1 MTIENHYDV
10 AIIGV
15 GAVGSSALYQ
25 LSQKNLKI
33 LAIDSFTPPHTLG
46 SSGGESRIVR
56 QAIGE
61 GEQYVPLALR
71 SYEIWSEIEKKIG
84 NQFLY
89 PVGGLVL
96 CPTNLDQ
103 HPESDDFFTTTIQSA
118 QKYHIKHEILNN
130 NEIKR
135 RFPEFKIAED
145 TIGYY
150 ENNAGFIIPEKCIAA
165 QIELSKRK
173 DVDLKLNESVTQI
186 TNVGPQN
193 IHIKTNKSEYS
204 ASKVI
209 LTAGSWINNFTLPE
223 IARLFKIYRQV
234 LYWFEVKDKSRF
246 SPERFPIF
254 IWKFSSELEE
264 SIYGFPAIHG
274 PSGGV
279 KIATHNVHTPTT
291 LDLLDRNVT
300 DQETEAFYKKFIAPN
315 FPHLGPRCL
324 KGAVC
329 SYTVTADEDFV
340 IDFAPGSQD
349 ILLVSACSGH
359 GFKHSAAV
367 GEMAANCIL
376 EDMTLEYLEYF
387 SLKRFTG
394 LIPTE

>member
-1 MTIENHYDV
+1 MTREKHYDV
-10 AIIGV
+10 AIVGV
-15 GAVGSSALYQ
+15 GAVGSATLYQ

-33 LAIDSFTPPHTLG
+33 LALDSFTPPHTLG

-96 CPTNLDQ
+96 CPTNKGN
-103 HPESDDFFTTTIQSA
+103 HPESNNFFTTTVQSA
-118 QKYHIKHEILNN
+118 QKYNIKHEILESK
-130 NEIKR
+130 EIKN
-135 RFPEFKIAED
+135 RFPEFNIVES

-173 DVDLKLNESVTQI
+173 DVDLKFNESVTQI
-186 TNVGPQN
+186 TNEGPKN
-193 IHIKTNKSEYS
+193 IHIQTNKSEYS

-209 LTAGSWINNFTLPE
+209 LTTGSWINNFTPPE
-223 IARLFKIYRQV
+223 IGKLFKIYRQV
-234 LYWFEVKDKSRF
+234 LYWFEVRDKAYF
-246 SPERFPIF
+246 SPEKFPVF
-254 IWKFSSELEE
+254 IWKFSSELGE

-274 PSGGV
+274 ASGGV
-279 KIATHNVHTPTT
+279 KIATHNVHTPTSP
-291 LDLLDRNVT
+291 DLIDRNVT
-300 DQETEAFYKKFIAPN
+300 DQEKEDFYKKFIAPY

-324 KGAVC
+324 KAAVC
-329 SYTVTADEDFV
+329 SYTVTPDEDFV
-340 IDFAPGSQD
+340 IDFAPRSHD

-367 GEMAANCIL
+367 GELAANCIL
-376 EDMTLEYLEYF
+376 GDTSATNLKPF
-387 SLKRFTG
+387 SLERFRA
-394 LIPTE
+394 